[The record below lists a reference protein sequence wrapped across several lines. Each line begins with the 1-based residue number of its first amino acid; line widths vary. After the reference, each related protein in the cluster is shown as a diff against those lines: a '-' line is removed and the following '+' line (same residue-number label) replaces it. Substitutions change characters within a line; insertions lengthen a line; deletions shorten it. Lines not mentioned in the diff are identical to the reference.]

1 MPEKSER
8 EKSSIFQRKLVILA
22 GVGLI
27 TLSLLA
33 LLLGL
38 GKEGTI
44 DFGSLIILILG
55 SIFMLIGILG
65 KSFKEFY
72 QGMSIILVNTIA
84 FLIILEL
91 IATVIA
97 HLGFFPDYVD
107 VAQSRYLELPY
118 YREQAWS
125 EAYWQEARQ
134 AENYRYQPFVVW
146 RHRHFEG
153 THVNINQ
160 DGIRI
165 TPGAECMP
173 GAFTVYLFGGSSMW
187 GWGSPDWG
195 TIPAYLQAGL
205 DELIEGPVCVV
216 NMGEDAYVST
226 QSLVSLK
233 LKLQKGKMPNVVI
246 FFDGVN
252 DVYVAYESG
261 EPGVHPMLAEI
272 SSRFEGQGSNLLKRL
287 TGTRIYWL
295 AKNLAQKIGVYE
307 AALDRLQDTSA
318 IMDQDIDELAHEI
331 INRYLGNYNLVNSL
345 ASEYGFQSFFFW
357 QPHIAVGEKE
367 LTSHELDMRIEISG
381 TLSQLV
387 NQSYDYINHISEEF
401 LNIHYIA
408 DLFDDQVDQIWI
420 DSWGHV
426 TPEGNKLI
434 ADEMIVLMRDQL
446 IVEKE

>member
-1 MPEKSER
+1 
-8 EKSSIFQRKLVILA
+8 
-22 GVGLI
+22 
-27 TLSLLA
+27 
-33 LLLGL
+33 
-38 GKEGTI
+38 
-44 DFGSLIILILG
+44 
-55 SIFMLIGILG
+55 
-65 KSFKEFY
+65 
-72 QGMSIILVNTIA
+72 
-84 FLIILEL
+84 
-91 IATVIA
+91 
-97 HLGFFPDYVD
+97 
-107 VAQSRYLELPY
+107 
-118 YREQAWS
+118 
-125 EAYWQEARQ
+125 
-134 AENYRYQPFVVW
+134 
-146 RHRHFEG
+146 
-153 THVNINQ
+153 VNINQ